1 MDKVVVGG
9 SMDEGGAGI
18 FVFVCSV
25 FIINLLVCLGM
36 FVVVYMWWCV
46 GICMCTSVC
55 CKTGEHPG

>member
-9 SMDEGGAGI
+9 NMDEGGAGI

-36 FVVVYMWWCV
+36 FVVVYMW
-46 GICMCTSVC
+46 
-55 CKTGEHPG
+55 